1 MNERDRTDLVREYFE
16 ARLAQP
22 VGRRGFLKL
31 SGGLVV
37 ATASSGFLAACGTG
51 GASPAASRPASAAP
65 SAAAP
70 SAAATAAPTAAPT
83 AAASADISG
92 AVIEFIGLDGEDAAN
107 IASATAWRD
116 ERGVTLNS
124 KYIGTGDEI
133 FAALTAGQQFD
144 IAISFNPYVNRYAT
158 AGLIQPLDTSRLSNW
173 ADMFDGLK
181 NSTFLN
187 PTGPNQPYGAPIA
200 WGDGPVVYNPAKV
213 TEADVP
219 KSITDLYDAKWAKR
233 LTMSNDPAWLFFLT
247 ARMLGYDNAPFLT
260 KDELSKVAERADE
273 FVEQN
278 VVSFAATYAD
288 ATDLLV
294 RGEVDLS
301 LLGWEAMLNFA
312 KEKGGELDFGFLSE
326 GKGGWSDSFC
336 IPVNVVDVDAADAY
350 TDAII
355 SPEIN
360 ADVAVALVSGAVNRK
375 SVPLIPP
382 DSNIYDYANVE
393 SPQDGVFDDYLAP
406 ETTDDPN
413 IATRADWTDAW
424 GRITA

>member
-1 MNERDRTDLVREYFE
+1 
-16 ARLAQP
+16 
-22 VGRRGFLKL
+22 
-31 SGGLVV
+31 
-37 ATASSGFLAACGTG
+37 
-51 GASPAASRPASAAP
+51 
-65 SAAAP
+65 
-70 SAAATAAPTAAPT
+70 TAAPTAAPSAAPT
-83 AAASADISG
+83 AAPSADISG
-92 AVIEFIGLDGEDAAN
+92 KVIEFIGLDGEDAAN
-107 IASATAWRD
+107 IASAKAWRD
-116 ERGVTLNS
+116 ERGITLNS

-158 AGLIQPLDTSRLSNW
+158 AGLIQPLDTSRLTNW

-181 NSTFLN
+181 NSKFLN
-187 PTGPNQPYGAPIA
+187 PDGKPWGAPIA

-213 TEADVP
+213 AAGEVP
-219 KSITDLYDAKWAKR
+219 KSIADLYDPKWAKR
-233 LTMSNDPAWLFFLT
+233 LTMSNDPAWIFFLT
-247 ARMLGYDNAPFLT
+247 ARMLGYNNAPFLT
-260 KDELSKVAERADE
+260 KDELAKVAERAAD
-273 FVEQN
+273 FVDKQ

-312 KEKGGELDFGFLSE
+312 KEKGGTLDFGFLKE

-336 IPVNVVDVDAADAY
+336 IPKNVEDVDAAYAY

-355 SPEIN
+355 SPQIN
-360 ADVAVALVSGAVNRK
+360 ADVAIALVSGAVNKK
-375 SVPLIPP
+375 SVALIPKE
-382 DSNIYDYANVE
+382 SNIYDYANVE

-413 IATRADWTDAW
+413 IATRAEWADAW
-424 GRITA
+424 GKITA

>member
-16 ARLAQP
+16 ARLQQP

-37 ATASSGFLAACGTG
+37 ATASGGFLAACSSG
-51 GASPAASRPASAAP
+51 GASPAASTAASARP
-65 SAAAP
+65 SAAASVAASVAP
-70 SAAATAAPTAAPT
+70 SV
-83 AAASADISG
+83 AASADISG
-92 AVIEFIGLDGEDAAN
+92 ATIEFIGLDGEDAAN
-107 IASATAWRD
+107 LPLAKAWRD
-116 ERGVTLNS
+116 ERGITLNS

-173 ADMFDGLK
+173 GDMFDGLK
-181 NSTFLN
+181 NSKFLN
-187 PTGPNQPYGAPIA
+187 PDGKPYGAPIA

-213 TEADVP
+213 TGADVP

-247 ARMLGYDNAPFLT
+247 ARMLGYTNAPFLT
-260 KDELSKVAERADE
+260 KDELAKVAERADE

-336 IPVNVVDVDAADAY
+336 IPTNVVDVDAAYAY

-360 ADVAVALVSGAVNRK
+360 AEVAVALVSGAVNRK
-375 SVPLIPP
+375 SVPMIPAA
-382 DSNIYDYANVE
+382 SNIYDYANVE

>member
-16 ARLAQP
+16 ARLQQP

-31 SGGLVV
+31 SSGLVV
-37 ATASSGFLAACGTG
+37 ATASSGFLAACSSG
-51 GASPAASRPASAAP
+51 GASPAASTPASARP
-65 SAAAP
+65 SAAA
-70 SAAATAAPTAAPT
+70 SVAPTAAPT
-83 AAASADISG
+83 TAPSADISG
-92 AVIEFIGLDGEDAAN
+92 ATIEFIGLDGEDAAN
-107 IASATAWRD
+107 IASAKAWRD
-116 ERGVTLNS
+116 ERGITLNS

-173 ADMFDGLK
+173 GDMFDGLK
-181 NSTFLN
+181 NSKFLN
-187 PTGPNQPYGAPIA
+187 PDGKPYGAPIA

-213 TEADVP
+213 SGADVP
-219 KSITDLYDAKWAKR
+219 KSITDLYDKKWAKR

-247 ARMLGYDNAPFLT
+247 ARMLGYSNAPFLT
-260 KDELSKVAERADE
+260 KDELAKVAERADE

-336 IPVNVVDVDAADAY
+336 IPTNVVDVDAAYAY

-355 SPEIN
+355 SPQIN

-375 SVPLIPP
+375 SVPLIPA

-406 ETTDDPN
+406 ETSDDPN